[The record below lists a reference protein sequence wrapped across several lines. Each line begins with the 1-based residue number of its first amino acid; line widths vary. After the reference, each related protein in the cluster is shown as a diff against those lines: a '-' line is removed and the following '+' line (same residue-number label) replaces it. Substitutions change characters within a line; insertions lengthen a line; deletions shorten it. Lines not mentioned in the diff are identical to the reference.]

1 MNGKIEDFTIFTNE
15 GCESVIGDKTG
26 IVSVE
31 FNTDSE
37 DDKIMVVKIEGKEY
51 LIFDYK
57 VRAFPRGMQVTG
69 YMELNDNVGD
79 IRRCVL
85 NMYF

>member
-1 MNGKIEDFTIFTNE
+1 MNGKIEDFTMFTNE

-31 FNTDSE
+31 FNTDVE
-37 DDKIMVVKIEGKEY
+37 DDNVMEVKIEAKHY

-69 YMELNDNVGD
+69 YMEMGDVGD
-79 IRRCVL
+79 MHRCIL
-85 NMYF
+85 TMYF